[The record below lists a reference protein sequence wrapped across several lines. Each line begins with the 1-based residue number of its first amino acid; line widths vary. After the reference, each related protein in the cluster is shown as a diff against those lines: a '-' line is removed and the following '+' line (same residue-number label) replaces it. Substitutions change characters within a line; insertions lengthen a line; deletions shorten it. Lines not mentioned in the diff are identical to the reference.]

1 MSDLGKQL
9 ADIKQKLRRFILLF
23 NQIKAER
30 NSLLEENLNLR
41 NALDDEKKK
50 VAELENKNINLQL
63 SGKFAGSAGDN
74 AALKQKLDEF
84 IKEIDTCIAQ
94 WKG

>member
-1 MSDLGKQL
+1 M
-9 ADIKQKLRRFILLF
+9 LLY
-23 NQIKAER
+23 NQTKAEKL
-30 NSLLEENLNLR
+30 SLLEENLGLKQ
-41 NALDDEKKK
+41 ALAEEKKK

-63 SGKFAGSAGDN
+63 SGKFAGGAGDN
-74 AALKQKLDEF
+74 EALKQKLDEF